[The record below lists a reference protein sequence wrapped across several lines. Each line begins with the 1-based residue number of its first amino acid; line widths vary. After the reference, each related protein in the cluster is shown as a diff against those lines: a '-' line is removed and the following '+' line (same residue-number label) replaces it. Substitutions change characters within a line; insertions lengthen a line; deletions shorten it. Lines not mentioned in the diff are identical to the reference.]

1 MRVRVRVRV
10 CIRDRVRVG
19 VRDMIVVRVVFRV
32 LRDVDLTNP
41 VRVRVMVRVTKS

>member
-1 MRVRVRVRV
+1 M
-10 CIRDRVRVG
+10 
-19 VRDMIVVRVVFRV
+19 VRVVFRV